1 VRPAATVTCPV
12 CTGTWPART
21 SRFCGRCGETLSPA
35 TQPAAP
41 PRRRRALLAGGFV
54 LAALLSTAL
63 TAAGLQLSSTAT
75 NRPEPEVDLPTAAE
89 LPVQPG
95 LTGEEA
101 RAALAP
107 FDPDRLRCEPV
118 GCERWRL
125 EAPGGADYV
134 AHLGEL
140 LVFQADQQLVAI
152 DAQTGE
158 RSWTAPLHAPDGE
171 GPAPR
176 GLNDTRM
183 LAANDEFLVV
193 ARETGEL
200 RVIDLD
206 GRHRWR
212 APPPPPA
219 WIWSVEVVADVVLTV
234 GPPPSAEG
242 GNVALHAYAVR
253 DGSPRWSA
261 VVRDLQGTR
270 DDGLLVL
277 TEDRTLAQLDPS
289 GGEVLATYEG
299 ATWADHLAEGFLALG
314 GSDPDEPSWVA
325 DTEGRRLLEF
335 EGHVEA
341 ALLEGETLFLFVRR
355 HDRPSVGELVALGVD
370 GEERWRRE
378 LSMGYRSSCCPAFAL
393 TDDGALYLHDPRGA
407 GRLVDA
413 ATGSDRPHRD
423 PPPIPTGDWWT
434 GHVSVKHG
442 PSGELI
448 LADQHGRAQVPS
460 GQAWLLHDDPV
471 VLATRDGLLGVDLVP
486 PPVGPRPA
494 TRLPAS

>member
-21 SRFCGRCGETLSPA
+21 SRFCGRCGEALSPA
-35 TQPAAP
+35 TQAATP

-75 NRPEPEVDLPTAAE
+75 SRPEPEVDLPTAG

-125 EAPGGADYV
+125 ETPGGADYV

-140 LVFQADQQLVAI
+140 LVFQSDQQLVAI

-171 GPAPR
+171 GPAPP
-176 GLNDTRM
+176 GLDDTRM

-200 RVIDLD
+200 RVIDLE

-234 GPPPSAEG
+234 GPPPSAQD

-277 TEDRTLAQLDPS
+277 TQDRMLAQLDPS
-289 GGEVLATYEG
+289 GGEVVATYEG
-299 ATWADHLAEGFLALG
+299 ATWADHLGEGFLALG
-314 GSDPDEPSWVA
+314 GSDPDQPSWVA
-325 DTEGRRLLEF
+325 DTGGRRLLEF
-335 EGHVEA
+335 EGHVET

-355 HDRPSVGELVALGVD
+355 HDRPSVGELVALWVD

-378 LSMGYRSSCCPAFAL
+378 LTMEYRSSCCPAL
-393 TDDGALYLHDPRGA
+393 TVTDDGAVYLHDPRSA

-413 ATGSDRPHRD
+413 ATGADRPHRD
-423 PPPIPTGDWWT
+423 PPPIPAGDWWT
-434 GHVSVKHG
+434 GNVSLEHG
-442 PSGELI
+442 PAGELI
-448 LADQHGRAQVPS
+448 VADRHGRAQVPS

-471 VLATRDGLLGVDLVP
+471 VLATRDGLIGVDLVP
-486 PPVGPRPA
+486 HPVGPRPP

>member
-21 SRFCGRCGETLSPA
+21 SRFCGRCGEALHPSSQA
-35 TQPAAP
+35 PAAP
-41 PRRRRALLAGGFV
+41 HRRGALLGGGLV
-54 LAALLSTAL
+54 LAALLSFGL
-63 TAAGLQLSSTAT
+63 VAAGLQLASTAT
-75 NRPEPEVDLPTAAE
+75 SRPEPEVDLPTAGE
-89 LPVQPG
+89 VPVQRG

-107 FDPDRLRCEPV
+107 FDPDRLRCEPL

-125 EAPGGADYV
+125 EVPGGADYV

-140 LVFQADQQLVAI
+140 LVFQSDQQLVAI
-152 DAQTGE
+152 DAHTGE

-176 GLNDTRM
+176 GLDHTRM
-183 LAANDEFLVV
+183 LASNDEFLVV
-193 ARETGEL
+193 ARETGDL

-234 GPPPSAEG
+234 GPPPSAED
-242 GNVALHAYAVR
+242 GNMALHAFALR
-253 DGSPRWSA
+253 DGSPRWST
-261 VVRDLQGTR
+261 VVRDLQGT
-270 DDGLLVL
+270 DDHGLLVV
-277 TEDRTLAQLDPS
+277 TEDGMLAKLDPS
-289 GGEVLATYEG
+289 GGEVVATYES
-299 ATWADHLAEGFLALG
+299 ATWATHLGGGFLALG
-314 GSDPDEPSWVA
+314 GDEPEQPSWVA
-325 DTEGRRLLEF
+325 DAEGRRLLEF
-335 EGHVEA
+335 TGHVET
-341 ALLEGETLFLFVRR
+341 ALLEGETLFLFLRR
-355 HDRPSVGELVALGVD
+355 HDQPSVGELVALGVH
-370 GEERWRRE
+370 GEDRWKRE
-378 LSMGYRSSCCPAFAL
+378 LPLEYRSSCCPALTL

-407 GRLVDA
+407 GWIFDA
-413 ATGSDRPHRD
+413 ATGADRPHRD
-423 PPPIPTGDWWT
+423 PPPIPAGDWWT
-434 GHVSVKHG
+434 GNVSVKHG
-442 PSGELI
+442 PAGELI
-448 LADQHGRAQVPS
+448 VTGNSGSAQVAS

-471 VLATRDGLLGVDLVP
+471 VLASRDGLIGIDLVP